1 MCVNVYY
8 HIITKKYIRCIANIS
23 VIQKFLLTKRTNKP
37 FRTFINLFS
46 TFAVLKKQRSI
57 MKLLYSY
64 IIKHKMLLFFAL
76 IMAAINICFSLSDS
90 VITGKLMQDCGVGM
104 AKYKGKEFDF
114 IKSVAFWL
122 GLSLGAAMISRI
134 TKNFQDYFTNVVIQR
149 TGAQMYTDGI
159 KKSLDLPFEEFEDQR
174 SGETLSKLQKVRLD
188 SEKLI
193 TLSISLI
200 FQTIIGFIFVIIYVS
215 RIDSRISIIFLITA
229 PIIALIS
236 SYLGKKIKI
245 VSRKIVNQTNSL
257 AGSTTESLRNIE
269 LVKSLGLTYQEEK
282 RLNLNTFKI
291 LQLELEKIRFIRSLS
306 FIQGTTVH
314 FLRTCVVFT
323 LYYFLFGGKI
333 IVGDLLTMVFFTFFI
348 FGPLQ
353 ELGNFIIALNETKVS
368 MENFKL
374 LLNAPKEFRPKNPEQ
389 VGAIHTL
396 LFSNVSFQHKTTNY
410 KAVENI
416 NFEIN
421 QGQTVAFVGPSGS
434 GKTTLVKLLVGLYPP
449 EEGKVLY
456 NNIDSS
462 KIDLLDLRKQLGF
475 VTQDAQLFSGTIR
488 ENLLFV
494 KPTATDEEL
503 YDVLKR
509 ASCENLLKRAEDGLN
524 STIGEGGIKVSGGE
538 KQRLSIAR
546 AILRNPNLLIFD
558 EATSALDSITEEEIN
573 ATIRNISDSN
583 RITVLIAHRL
593 STVMHAD
600 KIFVLE
606 QGKIIEQ
613 GKHDELLLEKGLYYA
628 MWRQQ
633 IGERK

>member
-1 MCVNVYY
+1 
-8 HIITKKYIRCIANIS
+8 
-23 VIQKFLLTKRTNKP
+23 
-37 FRTFINLFS
+37 
-46 TFAVLKKQRSI
+46 

-64 IIKHKMLLFFAL
+64 IIKHKLLLFFAL
-76 IMAAINICFSLSDS
+76 LMAAINICFSLSDS
-90 VITGKLMQDCGVGM
+90 IITGKLMQDCGVGLS
-104 AKYKGKEFDF
+104 KYKGHEMKF
-114 IKSVAFWL
+114 IKAVAFWL

-134 TKNFQDYFTNVVIQR
+134 TKNFQDYFTNIVIQR

-159 KKSLDLPFEEFEDQR
+159 KKSLDLPFEDFEDQR
-174 SGETLSKLQKVRLD
+174 SGETLSKLTKVRSD

-193 TLSISLI
+193 TFSISLI
-200 FQTIIGFIFVIIYVS
+200 FQTVIGFIFVIIYVS
-215 RIDSRISIIFLITA
+215 RIDYRISLIFLITA
-229 PIIALIS
+229 PIIALVS
-236 SYLGKKIKI
+236 SYLGKKIKV
-245 VSRKIVNQTNSL
+245 VSRKIVNQTNAL

-291 LQLELEKIRFIRSLS
+291 LQLELQKIRFIRSLS

-314 FLRTCVVFT
+314 FLRTSVVFT

-333 IVGDLLTMVFFTFFI
+333 IVGDLLTMVFFTFYI

-368 MENFKL
+368 MENFKN
-374 LLNAPKEFRPKNPEQ
+374 LLNAPKEFRPNNPEH
-389 VGAIHTL
+389 VGNINSL
-396 LFSNVSFQHKTTNY
+396 LFSNVSFQHKSANY
-410 KAVENI
+410 KAVDNI
-416 NFEIN
+416 NFEIK
-421 QGQTVAFVGPSGS
+421 QGETIAFVGPSGS

-456 NNIDSS
+456 NGIDST
-462 KIDLLDLRKQLGF
+462 KIDLLELRKQLGF

-494 KPTATDEEL
+494 KPSATDEEL
-503 YDVLKR
+503 NEVLKK
-509 ASCENLLKRAEDGLN
+509 ASCEKLLKRAEDGLN
-524 STIGEGGIKVSGGE
+524 STIGEGGMKISGGE

-573 ATIRNISDSN
+573 STIRNISDSN

-593 STVMHAD
+593 STIMHAD

-613 GKHDELLLEKGLYYA
+613 GKHDDLLLEKGLYYA

>member
-1 MCVNVYY
+1 
-8 HIITKKYIRCIANIS
+8 
-23 VIQKFLLTKRTNKP
+23 
-37 FRTFINLFS
+37 
-46 TFAVLKKQRSI
+46 
-57 MKLLYSY
+57 MKLLYFY
-64 IIKHKMLLFFAL
+64 IVKHKMLLFFAL
-76 IMAAINICFSLSDS
+76 IMATINICFSLSDS
-90 VITGKLMQDCGVGM
+90 IITGKLMQDCGVGL
-104 AKYKGKEFDF
+104 AKYKGNEMAF
-114 IKSVAFWL
+114 IKSLSFWL

-159 KKSLDLPFEEFEDQR
+159 KKSLDLPFAEFEDQR
-174 SGETLSKLQKVRLD
+174 SGETLSKLTKVRSD

-200 FQTIIGFIFVIIYVS
+200 FQTIIGFIFVIVYIA
-215 RIDSRISIIFLITA
+215 RIDYRISIIFLVTA
-229 PIIALIS
+229 PIIALVS

-245 VSRKIVNQTNSL
+245 VSRKIVNQTNAL

-291 LQLELEKIRFIRSLS
+291 LQFELQKVRFIRSLS

-323 LYYFLFGGKI
+323 LYYFLFGHKI
-333 IVGDLLTMVFFTFFI
+333 IIGDLLTMVFFTFFI

-353 ELGNFIIALNETKVS
+353 ELGNFIITLNETKVS
-368 MENFKL
+368 MENFKTL
-374 LLNAPKEFRPKNPEQ
+374 LSAPKEFRPKNPKH
-389 VGAIHTL
+389 VGAIQSL
-396 LFSNVSFQHKTTNY
+396 LFSNVSFQHKTAKF

-416 NFEIN
+416 NFDIK
-421 QGQTVAFVGPSGS
+421 QGETVAFVGPSGS
-434 GKTTLVKLLVGLYPP
+434 GKTTLVKLLVGLYTPA
-449 EEGKVLY
+449 EGHVLY
-456 NNIDSS
+456 NNIDSTE
-462 KIDLLDLRKQLGF
+462 IDLLDLRKQLGF

-494 KPTATDEEL
+494 KPNATDEEV
-503 YDVLKR
+503 YDALKR
-509 ASCENLLKRAEDGLN
+509 ASCEKLLIRAEDGLN
-524 STIGEGGIKVSGGE
+524 TTIGEGGIKVSGGE

-573 ATIRNISDSN
+573 ATIRNISDKN

-613 GKHDELLLEKGLYYA
+613 GKHEDLILEKGLYYA

>member
-1 MCVNVYY
+1 
-8 HIITKKYIRCIANIS
+8 
-23 VIQKFLLTKRTNKP
+23 
-37 FRTFINLFS
+37 
-46 TFAVLKKQRSI
+46 

-90 VITGKLMQDCGVGM
+90 IITGKLMQDCGVGLH
-104 AKYKGKEFDF
+104 KYAGNEMGF
-114 IKSVAFWL
+114 IKSLSFWL

-159 KKSLDLPFEEFEDQR
+159 KKSLDLPYAEFEDQR
-174 SGETLSKLQKVRLD
+174 SGETLSKLTKVRSD

-200 FQTIIGFIFVIIYVS
+200 FQTIIGFIFVIVYVA
-215 RIDSRISIIFLITA
+215 RIDYRISLIFLITA
-229 PIIALIS
+229 PIIAVIS

-245 VSRKIVNQTNSL
+245 VSRKIVNQTNAL

-323 LYYFLFGGKI
+323 LYYFLFGQKI

-368 MENFKL
+368 MENFKTL
-374 LLNAPKEFRPKNPEQ
+374 LSAPKEFRPKNPKH
-389 VGAIHTL
+389 VGAIQSL
-396 LFSNVSFQHKTTNY
+396 LFSNVSFQHKTAKF

-416 NFEIN
+416 NFEIK

-434 GKTTLVKLLVGLYPP
+434 GKTTLVKLLVGLYTPA
-449 EEGKVLY
+449 EGEILY
-456 NNIDSS
+456 NEIDSTE
-462 KIDLLDLRKQLGF
+462 IDLLDLRKQLGF

-494 KPTATDEEL
+494 KPNATDEDL
-503 YDVLKR
+503 YDALKR
-509 ASCENLLKRAEDGLN
+509 ASCEKLLRRAEDGLN
-524 STIGEGGIKVSGGE
+524 TTIGEGGIKVSGGE

-573 ATIRNISDSN
+573 ATIRNISDKN

-606 QGKIIEQ
+606 QGKIIES
-613 GKHDELLLEKGLYYA
+613 GKHEDLIVEKGLYYA

>member
-1 MCVNVYY
+1 
-8 HIITKKYIRCIANIS
+8 
-23 VIQKFLLTKRTNKP
+23 
-37 FRTFINLFS
+37 
-46 TFAVLKKQRSI
+46 
-57 MKLLYSY
+57 
-64 IIKHKMLLFFAL
+64 MLLFLAL
-76 IMAAINICFSLSDS
+76 IMASINICFSLSDS
-90 VITGKLMQDCGVGM
+90 VITGKLMQDCGVGL
-104 AKYKGKEFDF
+104 AKYKGNEIGF

-159 KKSLDLPFEEFEDQR
+159 KKSLDLPFAEFEDQR
-174 SGETLSKLQKVRLD
+174 SGETLSKLTKVRSD

-200 FQTIIGFIFVIIYVS
+200 FQTVIGFIFVIVYVA
-215 RIDSRISIIFLITA
+215 RIDYRISLIFLVTA
-229 PIIALIS
+229 PIIALVS

-245 VSRKIVNQTNSL
+245 VSRKIVNQTNAL

-291 LQLELEKIRFIRSLS
+291 LQLELQKIRFIRSLS

-323 LYYFLFGGKI
+323 LYYFLFGQKI

-368 MENFKL
+368 MENFKTL
-374 LLNAPKEFRPKNPEQ
+374 LSAPKEFRPKNPKH
-389 VGAIHTL
+389 VGAIRSL
-396 LFSNVSFQHKTTNY
+396 LFSNVSFQHKTAKY

-416 NFEIN
+416 NFDIK

-434 GKTTLVKLLVGLYPP
+434 GKTTLVKLLVGLYTPA
-449 EEGKVLY
+449 EGKVFY
-456 NNIDSS
+456 NDIDSAE
-462 KIDLLDLRKQLGF
+462 IDLLDLRKQLGF

-494 KPTATDEEL
+494 RPSATDEDL
-503 YDVLKR
+503 YDALKR
-509 ASCENLLKRAEDGLN
+509 ASCETLLHRAEDGLN
-524 STIGEGGIKVSGGE
+524 TTIGEGGIKVSGGE

-573 ATIRNISDSN
+573 TTIRNISDKN

-613 GKHDELLLEKGLYYA
+613 GKHDDLVLEKGLYYA

>member
-1 MCVNVYY
+1 
-8 HIITKKYIRCIANIS
+8 
-23 VIQKFLLTKRTNKP
+23 
-37 FRTFINLFS
+37 
-46 TFAVLKKQRSI
+46 
-57 MKLLYSY
+57 MKLLFEYVK
-64 IIKHKMLLFFAL
+64 KHKLLLFLAL
-76 IMAAINICFSLSDS
+76 LMATINICFSLSDS
-90 VITGKLMQDCGVGM
+90 IITGKLMQDCGVGIG
-104 AKYKGKEFDF
+104 KYKGNELGF
-114 IKSVAFWL
+114 IKAVSFWL
-122 GLSLGAAMISRI
+122 GLSLVAAMISRI
-134 TKNFQDYFTNVVIQR
+134 TKNFQDYFTNIVIQR
-149 TGAQMYTDGI
+149 TGAEMYTDGI
-159 KKSLDLPFEEFEDQR
+159 KKSLDLPYEEFEDQR
-174 SGETLSKLQKVRLD
+174 SGETLSKLTKVRTD

-215 RIDSRISIIFLITA
+215 RIDYRVAFIFLITA
-229 PIIALIS
+229 PIIAIVS
-236 SYLGKKIKI
+236 SYLGKKIKV
-245 VSRKIVNQTNSL
+245 VSRKIVTQTNAL

-282 RLNLNTFKI
+282 RLNLNTLKI
-291 LQLELEKIRFIRSLS
+291 LQLELQKIRFIRSLS

-314 FLRTCVVFT
+314 FLRTCVIFT

-333 IVGDLLTMVFFTFFI
+333 MVGDLLTMVFFTFFI

-353 ELGNFIIALNETKVS
+353 ELGSFIIALNETKVS
-368 MENFKL
+368 MDNFKE
-374 LLNAPKEFRPKNPEQ
+374 LLNAPKEYRPKEAKH
-389 VGAIHTL
+389 VGAIQSLH
-396 LFSNVSFQHKTTNY
+396 FSGVSFKHKSAQHA
-410 KAVENI
+410 AVE
-416 NFEIN
+416 EITFDIK
-421 QGQTVAFVGPSGS
+421 QGETVAFVGPSGA
-434 GKTTLVKLLVGLYPP
+434 GKTTLVKLLVGLYSPAQ
-449 EEGKVLY
+449 GTIKY
-456 NNIDSS
+456 NSINSS
-462 KIDLLDLRKQLGF
+462 EIDLLELRRQLGF

-503 YDVLKR
+503 LEVLHK
-509 ASCENLLKRAEDGLN
+509 ASCDKLLARAEDGLN

-573 ATIRNISDSN
+573 TTIRNISDKN

-613 GKHDELLLEKGLYYA
+613 GKHEALLDEKGLYYA

-633 IGERK
+633 IGERKKE

>member
-1 MCVNVYY
+1 
-8 HIITKKYIRCIANIS
+8 
-23 VIQKFLLTKRTNKP
+23 
-37 FRTFINLFS
+37 
-46 TFAVLKKQRSI
+46 

-64 IIKHKMLLFFAL
+64 LKKHKLILFFAL
-76 IMAAINICFSLSDS
+76 LMAAINICFSLSDS
-90 VITGKLMQDCGVGM
+90 IITGKLLQDCGVGIS
-104 AKYKGKEFDF
+104 KYKGNELNF

-122 GLSLGAAMISRI
+122 GLSLGASMISRI
-134 TKNFQDYFTNVVIQR
+134 SKNFQDYFTSIVIQR
-149 TGAQMYTDGI
+149 TGAEMYTDGI
-159 KKSLDLPFEEFEDQR
+159 KKSLDLPYEDFEDQR
-174 SGETLSKLQKVRLD
+174 SGETLSKLTKVRID

-193 TLSISLI
+193 MLSISLI
-200 FQTIIGFIFVIIYVS
+200 FQTVIGLIFITIYVS
-215 RIDSRISIIFLITA
+215 RIDYRIAFIFLITA
-229 PIIALIS
+229 PIIAFVS
-236 SYLGKKIKI
+236 SYLGKKIK
-245 VSRKIVNQTNSL
+245 VVARKIVTQTNSL

-282 RLNLNTFKI
+282 RLNLNTLKI
-291 LQLELEKIRFIRSLS
+291 LQLELQKVRFIRSLS

-314 FLRTCVVFT
+314 FLRTSVVFT
-323 LYYFLFGGKI
+323 LYYFLFSEKI

-353 ELGNFIIALNETKVS
+353 ELGTFIITLNETKVS
-368 MENFKL
+368 MENFKEL
-374 LLNAPKEFRPKNPEQ
+374 LEAPREFRPTNAKNI
-389 VGAIHTL
+389 GAIKSLH
-396 LFSNVSFQHKTTNY
+396 FDNVSFKHRTAKQN
-410 KAVENI
+410 AVENI
-416 NFEIN
+416 NFNIK
-421 QGQTVAFVGPSGS
+421 QGETVAFVGPSGA

-449 EEGKVLY
+449 VIGHVKY
-456 NNIDSS
+456 NEIDS
-462 KIDLLDLRKQLGF
+462 KEIDLLDLRKQLGF

-494 KPTATDEEL
+494 KPTASDEEL
-503 YDVLKR
+503 LEVLHK
-509 ASCENLLKRAEDGLN
+509 ASCDKLIERAEDGLN

-573 ATIRNISDSN
+573 ATIRNISDKS

-606 QGKIIEQ
+606 QGRIIEE
-613 GKHDELLLEKGLYYA
+613 GKHEDLLEEKGLYYA

>member
-1 MCVNVYY
+1 
-8 HIITKKYIRCIANIS
+8 
-23 VIQKFLLTKRTNKP
+23 
-37 FRTFINLFS
+37 
-46 TFAVLKKQRSI
+46 

-64 IIKHKMLLFFAL
+64 IIKHKMLLFLAL
-76 IMAAINICFSLSDS
+76 IMASINICFSLSDS
-90 VITGKLMQDCGVGM
+90 VITGKLMQDCGVGLY
-104 AKYKGKEFDF
+104 KYKGNEIGF

-159 KKSLDLPFEEFEDQR
+159 KKSLDLPFAEFEDQR
-174 SGETLSKLQKVRLD
+174 SGETLSKLTKVRSD

-200 FQTIIGFIFVIIYVS
+200 FQTVIGFIFVIVYVA
-215 RIDSRISIIFLITA
+215 RIDYRISIIFLITA
-229 PIIALIS
+229 PIIALVS

-245 VSRKIVNQTNSL
+245 VSRKIVNQTNAL

-323 LYYFLFGGKI
+323 LYYFLFGQKI

-368 MENFKL
+368 MENFKTL
-374 LLNAPKEFRPKNPEQ
+374 LSAPKEFRPKNPKH
-389 VGAIHTL
+389 VGAIRSL
-396 LFSNVSFQHKTTNY
+396 LFSNVSFQHKTAKF

-416 NFEIN
+416 NFDIK
-421 QGQTVAFVGPSGS
+421 QGETVAFVGPSGA
-434 GKTTLVKLLVGLYPP
+434 GKTTLVKLLVGLYVPQ
-449 EEGKVLY
+449 EGKVLY
-456 NNIDSS
+456 NNIDSTE
-462 KIDLLDLRKQLGF
+462 IDLLDLRKQLGF

-494 KPTATDEEL
+494 RPSATDEDL
-503 YDVLKR
+503 YDALKR
-509 ASCENLLKRAEDGLN
+509 ASCETLLHRAEDGLN
-524 STIGEGGIKVSGGE
+524 TTIGEGGIKVSGGE

-573 ATIRNISDSN
+573 TTIRNISDKD

-613 GKHDELLLEKGLYYA
+613 GKHDDLILEKGLYYA